1 MRHIINIATFLLT
14 IFGGFHLYLNILSD
28 EQTTYESSIKL
39 IRLEFTKNPITFILI
54 SILILVFGLVIT
66 GLLNLIKKKIINRR
80 QTEEIEIRTQ
90 TELLKKRNSIR
101 DEIRSK
107 AYKSIPDGNN
117 IFPFD
122 RIKGEFGEL
131 NIRDIKD
138 PDHNNYSKYETFD
151 FREDGVE
158 VFDARNIMYKILVIQ
173 NSDGKWDAIHKG
185 EKPKKGNYSK
195 IDSIVC
201 VDFIPYENVEYIDW
215 SPSPYSSNITI
226 NCLYKYKKYDRHP
239 FKEIRYYIKTEHG
252 YWRLDNED
260 RRNLKKFDLK
270 EFLGVR

>member
-122 RIKGEFGEL
+122 RIK
-131 NIRDIKD
+131 
-138 PDHNNYSKYETFD
+138 
-151 FREDGVE
+151 
-158 VFDARNIMYKILVIQ
+158 
-173 NSDGKWDAIHKG
+173 
-185 EKPKKGNYSK
+185 
-195 IDSIVC
+195 
-201 VDFIPYENVEYIDW
+201 
-215 SPSPYSSNITI
+215 
-226 NCLYKYKKYDRHP
+226 
-239 FKEIRYYIKTEHG
+239 
-252 YWRLDNED
+252 
-260 RRNLKKFDLK
+260 RNL
-270 EFLGVR
+270 EN